1 MAAKDTTAFLRFTT
15 GNQKER
21 DGGTWMKRGR
31 RRGWVH
37 LEIRKAN
44 RTIRLSLYPELS
56 PWNLSRGYSGNV
68 VIILWNVSS
77 GWTLVCVVSDIKE
90 NNHHVT

>member
-1 MAAKDTTAFLRFTT
+1 MTYKRAEVLDALASWMAAKDTTTT

-21 DGGTWMKRGR
+21 ERGEERGR

-44 RTIRLSLYPELS
+44 RTIRLSLHPELS
-56 PWNLSRGYSGNV
+56 PWNLSRGYSGK
-68 VIILWNVSS
+68 
-77 GWTLVCVVSDIKE
+77 T
-90 NNHHVT
+90 